1 MDAPAVHEPQVPQK
15 LQSEFVVEN
24 HALPS
29 APERQQAPPTR
40 PSVGEK
46 KAQQNAPSEQ
56 KMNGSSQV
64 SKPAMGKELNIQLKL
79 KSGGSRTDSE
89 EKSAVPSFALPPKPV
104 NATAS
109 DTRGHSLTS
118 RPDKSRNGHGI
129 TTTPGNRAGPP
140 RPKMTIPDSEF
151 DFESS
156 NAKFDKSSVLQE
168 NSQSTE
174 ASYKKSSFFD
184 DISCEVK
191 DRMESRAYA
200 H

>member
-1 MDAPAVHEPQVPQK
+1 VQESQVPLK
-15 LQSEFVVEN
+15 SQSEFVAES

-40 PSVGEK
+40 PNAGEK
-46 KAQQNAPSEQ
+46 KAQQTAPSEQ
-56 KMNGSSQV
+56 TNGHTQV
-64 SKPAMGKELNIQLKL
+64 SKPAMGRELNIQLKL

-89 EKSAVPSFALPPKPV
+89 EKSAAPSFALPPKPV
-104 NATAS
+104 NATAH
-109 DTRGHSLTS
+109 DNRGQSLTS
-118 RPDKSRNGHGI
+118 RPDKTRNGHGN
-129 TTTPGNRAGPP
+129 TTTSGNNGNNNRTGPP

-156 NAKFDKSSVLQE
+156 NAKFDKSSVLQD

-200 H
+200 N